1 MDSITYFSVF
11 LIRFLKRN
19 INTSELKN
27 KIRLFLTENKSDF
40 SD

>member
-11 LIRFLKRN
+11 LILLLKRN
-19 INTSELKN
+19 INTYELKN
-27 KIRLFLTENKSDF
+27 KIRLFLRENKPDF